1 MGVQRGPKIP
11 TDNLWGCWDAASKI
25 SYPGSG
31 TTWKSLTGS
40 PDATMEASTS
50 YSSFNQGCIEF
61 DGSGDDN
68 VVHIADADLEVTGAF
83 TFSLWVYFT
92 SGINYTAFQLRGG
105 TGWGDDA
112 FCISML
118 KSSWIGGHSLRLGC
132 KGDGAD
138 GVEMGRYN
146 VSTYGP
152 DQNVNVWRNYLA
164 VYDGVD
170 RKVPSSFKFYFDG
183 VYQGAAGGNYDWNST
198 QNGTD
203 WGRDGNTGANGLL
216 EGYLGPVLLYSKAL
230 TASEVWDLY
239 TQQRGRFK

>member
-1 MGVQRGPKIP
+1 MGVQRGPKII

-40 PDATMEASTS
+40 PDAAMDSGSSDAT
-50 YSSFNQGCIEF
+50 YSSFNKGCIEF
-61 DGSGDDN
+61 DGSAA
-68 VVHIADADLEVTGAF
+68 VTIADADLEVTGAF
-83 TFSLWVYFT
+83 TFSIWVYFT

-105 TGWGDDA
+105 TGWGSDA

-132 KGDGAD
+132 KGDGSD
-138 GVEMGRYN
+138 GVAMGQYN

-170 RKVPSSFKFYFDG
+170 RKAASSFKFYFDG
-183 VYQGAAGGNYDWNST
+183 VYQGAAGSTYEWNNT
-198 QNGTD
+198 HNNTD
-203 WGRDGNTGANGLL
+203 WGRDGSTGGGYF
-216 EGYLGPVLLYSKAL
+216 EGYLGPVLLYDKAF
-230 TASEVWDLY
+230 TASEVWDLHL
-239 TQQRGRFK
+239 QHRGRFQ

>member
-11 TDNLWGCWDAASKI
+11 TENLWGCWDAASKS

-50 YSSFNQGCIEF
+50 YSSFNKGCIYF
-61 DGSGDDN
+61 DGSGSDN

-83 TFSLWVYFT
+83 TFSIWVYFT
-92 SGINYTAFQLRGG
+92 SGINYTVFQLRGG
-105 TGWGDDA
+105 TGWGSDA
-112 FCISML
+112 FAMSML

-132 KGDGAD
+132 KGAGAD
-138 GVEMGRYN
+138 GVTMNRYDG
-146 VSTYGP
+146 STYGP
-152 DQNVNVWRNYLA
+152 DQNVNVWRQYVA

-170 RKVPSSFKFYFDG
+170 RKAASSFKFYFDG
-183 VYQGAAGGNYDWNST
+183 RYQAPDNTYSWHSN

-203 WGRDGNTGANGLL
+203 WGRDGTSGANGLL
-216 EGYLGPVLLYSKAL
+216 QGYLGPVLLYDKAF
-230 TASEVWDLY
+230 TASEVWNLHI
-239 TQQRGRFK
+239 QQRGRFQ